1 MVIIFYTMCK
11 MKLLIEYDGTAYQG
25 WQIQKNKPTIQNII
39 EENILRITG
48 EKSKLI
54 GASRTDAG
62 VHAFGQVAVFKTQ
75 SMLEPETMRKALNSM
90 LPYDI
95 RILEV
100 SEINGAFHPRYDA
113 IKKSYLYIIANQRV
127 MSAFLYKYTWRVQH
141 SLELDPMKKASQV
154 LIGEHDF
161 SAFQGTGSDV
171 KNPVRDIFSID
182 IENLRS
188 LEFITTRF
196 NGNFIKIRIEANG
209 FLRHMVRNIVGT
221 IVEIGRGNFSFQK
234 MNSIL
239 KSRNRRLAGPT
250 APSNGLFLER
260 IVY

>member
-1 MVIIFYTMCK
+1 MVIILYTVRK
-11 MKLLIEYDGTAYQG
+11 MKLLIEYDGTAYHG
-25 WQIQKNKPTIQNII
+25 WQIQKNKPTIQDIL

-48 EKSKLI
+48 EKLKLI
-54 GASRTDAG
+54 GASRTDTG
-62 VHAFGQVAVFKTQ
+62 VHAFGQVAAFKTQ
-75 SMLEPETMRKALNSM
+75 SMLKPEAMKKALNSV

-95 RILEV
+95 RIIEV
-100 SEINGAFHPRYDA
+100 SETNDAFHPRHDA
-113 IKKSYLYIIANQRV
+113 IKKSYFYIIANQRTT
-127 MSAFLYKYTWRVQH
+127 SAFLYKYTWRVLH
-141 SLELDPMKKASQV
+141 ALELKSMKKASQV

-171 KNPVRDIFSID
+171 KDSVRNIFSLD
-182 IENLRS
+182 IKHLRS
-188 LEFITTRF
+188 LGFMTARL

-221 IVEIGRGNFSFQK
+221 LVEIGRGRNSSLEMK
-234 MNSIL
+234 SIL